1 MVFLSF
7 FSINKPKGLKM
18 NMPKDWSNLSNE
30 ETLKYINY
38 LKKHSYKYKIT
49 VDDMGKVMV
58 KYGANVI
65 ANVDYAIRHGLSC
78 VTINR
83 KEIYIKTPLYDDAYW
98 LYGKLK
104 RKAQPFK
111 AKVNELWKQERGK
124 VAVAV
129 FAVFIGGMLFLIT
142 KTKEAKEREKEQ
154 FKQEI
159 IKEALEKFKQEQQK
173 MNTVIQ
179 YPMQKE
185 Q

>member
-1 MVFLSF
+1 
-7 FSINKPKGLKM
+7 M

-49 VDDMGKVMV
+49 VDDMGEVMV
-58 KYGANVI
+58 KYGADII
-65 ANVDYAIRHGLSC
+65 ANVDYAVTHGSSC

-83 KEIYIKTPLYDDAYW
+83 KEIYIETPLYDEAYW
-98 LYGKLK
+98 LYGKLN

-111 AKVNELWKQERGK
+111 AKVKKWWEQEQGK
-124 VAVAV
+124 VIALTV
-129 FAVFIGGMLFLIT
+129 FAVFIGGMSFLIT
-142 KTKEAKEREKEQ
+142 KTKEDNKREKEQ

-173 MNTVIQ
+173 MNTIIQ
-179 YPMQKE
+179 YPMQKVK
-185 Q
+185 